1 MCCFSATALV
11 INSLRELKD
20 GVAIVLVANQFSSLC
35 IYYQTPYHL
44 HCFLKTELK
53 TWHILVV
60 YQKLFIDFHIHAF
73 RLDHHWVGIWSV
85 QRTQESH
92 SRPINLSVIPL
103 IIKSHFRHQE
113 RQHKCLKMKYCVHN
127 HAHTFQKSHN
137 LSHFYTTSHP
147 WLLNYTEIIVITRVP
162 SSFTLNFSSSFVY
175 NLNVILFHFSFLSIC
190 LFVWL
195 HCHDED

>member
-35 IYYQTPYHL
+35 IYYQTPHHL

-113 RQHKCLKMKYCVHN
+113 STVSIIT
-127 HAHTFQKSHN
+127 HTRFKS
-137 LSHFYTTSHP
+137 LTTSVTFILPLTHGFLITLKSSWSLVFP
-147 WLLNYTEIIVITRVP
+147 PVLLWISRLPLFII
-162 SSFTLNFSSSFVY
+162 
-175 NLNVILFHFSFLSIC
+175 
-190 LFVWL
+190 
-195 HCHDED
+195 